1 MKSKIGA
8 VVIAMIL
15 VLTSCSSGDSSS
27 ENDAPTPPGVSDS
40 SSENSTESS
49 DASNASE
56 VKEDAPTPQGVKDVG
71 QFAFQYNLD
80 KSLPEAWKSE
90 FQSIMKNL
98 GETLPINPN
107 INEYVQ
113 NNVMNIYA
121 WNSVVKNP
129 FTEKPN
135 MSGAC
140 ICGDGPNNRWMVLEI
155 NKDVFEYDSKH
166 RYSVIVHEYFHVYQI
181 ALSKNSMGPKWLN
194 EGGAK
199 VLEEIYA
206 QQYYGKN
213 SLQNDLNSPDLWSN
227 DVFTNPSLYEQSET
241 SSGEAQ
247 TGGWIDM
254 NYAGSA
260 YMLLTLVKELQKQ
273 GISEQRAFEMVFRD
287 FWLEKSKQSDWKI
300 AFKQVFK
307 MDVNTFYE
315 TLKTQTRN
323 DANKLLPSES
333 LTIQEIFVSK

>member
-27 ENDAPTPPGVSDS
+27 ENDAPTPPG
-40 SSENSTESS
+40 
-49 DASNASE
+49 A
-56 VKEDAPTPQGVKDVG
+56 KDVG
-71 QFAFQYNLD
+71 QVAFQYNLD
-80 KSLPEAWKSE
+80 KSLPEEWVSE

-98 GETLPINPN
+98 GETLPISPKLNEFLPN
-107 INEYVQ
+107 E
-113 NNVMNIYA
+113 MNIYA
-121 WNSVVKNP
+121 WNSAVENP
-129 FTEKPN
+129 FTDEVEF
-135 MSGAC
+135 SGAY
-140 ICGDGPNNRWMVLEI
+140 IGGDPLSMVLEI
-155 NKDVFEYDSKH
+155 QEGEFETGDLH
-166 RYSVIVHEYFHVYQI
+166 RYAVIVHEYFHVYQI
-181 ALSKNSMGPKWLN
+181 NISLVTEPPAPKWIL

-199 VLEEIYA
+199 LVEEIYS

-213 SLQNDLNSPDLWSN
+213 NLQSELNNPDLWSK
-227 DVFTNPSLYEQSET
+227 DVFTNPSLYEQDET